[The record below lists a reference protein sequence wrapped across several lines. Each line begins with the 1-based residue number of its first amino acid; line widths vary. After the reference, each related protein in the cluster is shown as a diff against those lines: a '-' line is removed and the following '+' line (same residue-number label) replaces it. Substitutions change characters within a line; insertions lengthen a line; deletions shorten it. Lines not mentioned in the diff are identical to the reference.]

1 MSNIVLIV
9 ICIIAGNLLVR
20 SGILQKGGFKIL
32 NNIIIYICLPA
43 LAILYI
49 PQIKLSVEMSFPVT
63 VMWIVFLCSVLFF
76 VILQKIFK
84 WDKKTTG
91 ALIMTAGLC
100 NSAFIGFPVL
110 MALFG
115 EEGLKIGIVIDQ
127 AGSFFVLATG
137 GVITCSI
144 ASKGK
149 FSVKKI
155 VKDIIIYPP
164 FAGFLIGLIVNISG
178 VQLHSVVNEI
188 LQKLG
193 SVMIILALI
202 SVGMQL
208 NFTGLNIH
216 IKNLFIGLSYKLI
229 IAPLIIFIL
238 FYLVLKGK
246 GLAVDVSLMESAMP
260 PMVMG
265 AVMAVSYDLNSELAN
280 MMVGIG
286 IPVSFFT
293 IALWYYIITLF

>member
-1 MSNIVLIV
+1 MIV
-9 ICIIAGNLLVR
+9 ICLIAGNILVR
-20 SGILQKGGFKIL
+20 SGILQKGEFKIL

-49 PQIKLSVEMSFPVT
+49 PQIELSTEMSFPVT
-63 VMWIVFLCSVLFF
+63 VMWIVFLCSVIFF
-76 VILQKIFK
+76 LVLQKIFK

-110 MALFG
+110 LAMFG
-115 EEGLKIGIVIDQ
+115 EEGLKIGIIIDQ

-149 FSVKKI
+149 FSVRKI
-155 VKDIIIYPP
+155 IKDIIIYPP
-164 FAGFLIGLIVNISG
+164 FAGFIIGLIINITRIQ
-178 VQLHSVVNEI
+178 VHWVINEI

-208 NFTGLNIH
+208 NFKGLDIH
-216 IKNLFIGLSYKLI
+216 IKNLLIGLSYKLI

-238 FYLVLKGK
+238 FYLVLKGR
-246 GLAVDVSLMESAMP
+246 GLAVDVSLIESSMP

-265 AVMAVSYDLNSELAN
+265 AVIAVSYDLNPKLAN

-293 IALWYYIITLF
+293 ILMWYCIITLF

>member
-1 MSNIVLIV
+1 MSNIVLIFV
-9 ICIIAGNLLVR
+9 CLIAGNLFVR
-20 SGILQKGGFKIL
+20 SRILPKEGFKIL

-49 PQIKLSVEMSFPVT
+49 PKIILTAEMTFPVT

-76 VILQKIFK
+76 MVLQKIFK

-91 ALIMTAGLC
+91 ALIITSGLC

-110 MALFG
+110 LAMFG
-115 EEGLKIGIVIDQ
+115 EEGLKIGIIIDQ

-144 ASKGK
+144 ASKEK
-149 FSVKKI
+149 FSIGKI
-155 VKDIIIYPP
+155 IKDIIIYPP
-164 FAGFLIGLIVNISG
+164 FAGFIIGLIINLSG
-178 VQLHSVVNEI
+178 IEVPYLINEI

-193 SVMIILALI
+193 SLMIILALI
-202 SVGMQL
+202 SVGMQI
-208 NFTGLNIH
+208 NFKGLNIH
-216 IKNLFIGLSYKLI
+216 IKNLFLGLSYKLI
-229 IAPLIIFIL
+229 IAPLIILIL
-238 FYLVLKGK
+238 FYLILKGR
-246 GLAVDVSLMESAMP
+246 GLVVDVSLIESAMP

-265 AVMAVSYDLNSELAN
+265 AVMAVSYDLNPELAN

-293 IALWYYIITLF
+293 ILMWYYITTLF

>member
-1 MSNIVLIV
+1 
-9 ICIIAGNLLVR
+9 
-20 SGILQKGGFKIL
+20 
-32 NNIIIYICLPA
+32 
-43 LAILYI
+43 
-49 PQIKLSVEMSFPVT
+49 
-63 VMWIVFLCSVLFF
+63 
-76 VILQKIFK
+76 
-84 WDKKTTG
+84 
-91 ALIMTAGLC
+91 
-100 NSAFIGFPVL
+100 
-110 MALFG
+110 
-115 EEGLKIGIVIDQ
+115 LKIGVIIDQ
-127 AGSFFVLATG
+127 AGSFFVLATA

-155 VKDIIIYPP
+155 IKDIIIYPP
-164 FAGFLIGLIVNISG
+164 FAGFLIGLIINISG
-178 VQLHSVVNEI
+178 IQVHPVINEI

-208 NFTGLNIH
+208 NFKGLNIH

-229 IAPLIIFIL
+229 IAPLIIYIL
-238 FYLVLKGK
+238 FYLILKGR
-246 GLAVDVSLMESAMP
+246 GLVVDVSLIESAMP

-286 IPVSFFT
+286 IPLSFFT
-293 IALWYYIITLF
+293 ILMWYYITILF

>member
-1 MSNIVLIV
+1 MSNIVLIF
-9 ICIIAGNLLVR
+9 ICLIAGNLLVR
-20 SGILQKGGFKIL
+20 SGTLPKEGFKIL

-49 PQIKLSVEMSFPVT
+49 PQIKLSVEMSFPVS
-63 VMWIVFLCSVLFF
+63 VMWIVFLSSVLFF
-76 VILQKIFK
+76 IVLQQIFK
-84 WDKKTTG
+84 WDRKTTG

-110 MALFG
+110 LAMFG
-115 EEGLKIGIVIDQ
+115 EEGLKIGIIIDQ

-144 ASKGK
+144 ASKGNI
-149 FSVKKI
+149 SVKKI
-155 VKDIIIYPP
+155 IKDIIIYPP
-164 FAGFLIGLIVNISG
+164 FAGFIIGLVINISG
-178 VQLHSVVNEI
+178 MQVHWVINEI

-208 NFTGLNIH
+208 NFNGLNIH

-229 IAPLIIFIL
+229 FAPLIVFIL
-238 FYLVLKGK
+238 FYIILKGR
-246 GLAVDVSLMESAMP
+246 GLTVDVSLIESAMP

-265 AVMAVSYDLNSELAN
+265 AVMAVSYDLNPKLTN

-293 IALWYYIITLF
+293 ILLWYYITLLF

>member
-1 MSNIVLIV
+1 MSNILLIF
-9 ICIIAGNLLVR
+9 ICLIAGNLLVR
-20 SGILQKGGFKIL
+20 SGILPKEGFKIL

-49 PQIKLSVEMSFPVT
+49 PQIKLSVEMSFPIS
-63 VMWIVFLCSVLFF
+63 VMWIVFLSSVLFF
-76 VILQKIFK
+76 IILQKIFK

-110 MALFG
+110 LAMFG
-115 EEGLKIGIVIDQ
+115 EEGLKIGIIIDQ

-149 FSVKKI
+149 FSIGKI
-155 VKDIIIYPP
+155 IKNIIVYPP
-164 FAGFLIGLIVNISG
+164 FAGFIIGLIINITG
-178 VQLHSVVNEI
+178 IQIHHVINDI
-188 LQKLG
+188 LVKLG
-193 SVMIILALI
+193 SVMIILALL

-208 NFTGLNIH
+208 NSSGLNIH

-238 FYLVLKGK
+238 FYFVFQGR
-246 GLAVDVSLMESAMP
+246 GLAVDVSLIESAMP

-265 AVMAVSYDLNSELAN
+265 AVMAVSYDLNPELAN

-293 IALWYYIITLF
+293 IILWYYITLLF

>member
-9 ICIIAGNLLVR
+9 ICLIAGNILVR
-20 SGILQKGGFKIL
+20 SGILQKGEFKIL

-49 PQIKLSVEMSFPVT
+49 PQIELSTEMSFPVT
-63 VMWIVFLCSVLFF
+63 VMWIVFLCSVIFF
-76 VILQKIFK
+76 LVLQKIFK

-110 MALFG
+110 LAMFG
-115 EEGLKIGIVIDQ
+115 EEGLKIGIIIDQ

-149 FSVKKI
+149 FSVRKI
-155 VKDIIIYPP
+155 IKDIIIYPP
-164 FAGFLIGLIVNISG
+164 FAGFIIGLIINITRIQ
-178 VQLHSVVNEI
+178 VHWVINEI

-208 NFTGLNIH
+208 NFKGLDIH
-216 IKNLFIGLSYKLI
+216 IKNLLIGLSYKLI

-238 FYLVLKGK
+238 FYLVLKGR
-246 GLAVDVSLMESAMP
+246 GLAVDVSLIESSMP

-265 AVMAVSYDLNSELAN
+265 AVIAVSYDLNPKLAN

-293 IALWYYIITLF
+293 ILMWYCIITLF